1 MKPGKTGIER
11 LVDASRYSMKG
22 IAAAWRYEAA
32 FRQEAA
38 LVIVLFPLSF
48 FVAANPLQWLL
59 LIIPLPILLIT
70 ELLNSAI
77 ENVVDRIGDEYNELS
92 GRAKDMGSAA
102 VFFAL
107 VLTGLSWC
115 LIAGVNYL

>member
-1 MKPGKTGIER
+1 MKPGKTGIKR

-22 IAAAWRYEAA
+22 IAAAWRNEAA

-107 VLTGLSWC
+107 VLTGLSWS
-115 LIAGVNYL
+115 LIAGINFL

>member
-11 LVDASRYSMKG
+11 LIDASRYSMKG
-22 IAAAWRYEAA
+22 IAAAWRNEAA

-115 LIAGVNYL
+115 LIAGINYL

>member
-1 MKPGKTGIER
+1 MKPGKKGIER
-11 LVDASRYSMKG
+11 LLDASRYSMKG
-22 IAAAWRYEAA
+22 IAAAWRNEAA

-115 LIAGVNYL
+115 LIAGINYL

>member
-22 IAAAWRYEAA
+22 IAAAWRNEAA

-115 LIAGVNYL
+115 LIAGINYL